1 MALRPSG
8 LRTSS
13 QKNTRYAL
21 QMAIFAIIVQLFAF
35 WLLNNQFFLSYIL
48 RVIALLLF
56 AGQILSKQVR
66 KTFIQVS
73 MCLAQ
78 IN

>member
-1 MALRPSG
+1 MC
-8 LRTSS
+8 
-13 QKNTRYAL
+13 NYAL
-21 QMAIFAIIVQLFAF
+21 QMAIFAIIVPLYAF

-48 RVIALLLF
+48 RVIALLFF

>member
-1 MALRPSG
+1 
-8 LRTSS
+8 
-13 QKNTRYAL
+13 
-21 QMAIFAIIVQLFAF
+21 MAIFAIIVQLFAKQPIF
-35 WLLNNQFFLSYIL
+35 PSYIL
-48 RVIALLLF
+48 RDIALLFF

-66 KTFIQVS
+66 KIFIQVS

>member
-1 MALRPSG
+1 
-8 LRTSS
+8 
-13 QKNTRYAL
+13 
-21 QMAIFAIIVQLFAF
+21 MAIFAIIVQLFAF